1 MIKKIRCEI
10 VKRKIGH
17 RGRQIIKYY
26 EEGWPHIYCIGYKNN
41 ELCRNCKLN
50 TIQGE
55 KDLQQYLKQ
64 KKKEH
69 EHG

>member
-1 MIKKIRCEI
+1 MIQKIRCEI
-10 VKRKIGH
+10 VKHKIGH

-26 EEGWPHIYCIGYKNN
+26 KEGWPQIYCIGYKNN
-41 ELCRNCKLN
+41 ELCSKCKLN
-50 TIQGE
+50 AIQGE

-69 EHG
+69 DHG